1 MKCIKFIILLTSLF
15 LFSCSNREMADQNAK
30 LKEQI
35 SDLKSQLSQ
44 QNAMMERMRASDDKL
59 MILALKISGVKAR
72 IVTNMGNIDLKFF
85 PEEAPIQCF
94 NFITRAECG
103 FYDNTQFHRVMKDF
117 MIQGGDPNTKTQ
129 NKNSYGAGGPI
140 VNVPNEFNQISHKRG
155 ILSTA
160 RTPNPNDGAGSQFFI
175 VHKDY
180 PSLDKQYTVFGEVV
194 KGMDVVDKIAT
205 SKTNKNN
212 LPLNPVVIKTIEVF
226 R

>member
-1 MKCIKFIILLTSLF
+1 MKFIKFIMLMSGLF
-15 LFSCSNREMADQNAK
+15 FISCSNSELAEQNSQLK
-30 LKEQI
+30 EQVNNLKEQI
-35 SDLKSQLSQ
+35 TQ
-44 QNAMMERMRASDDKL
+44 QKTIIERMRSSDDKL
-59 MILALKISGVKAR
+59 MFLASKLSGVKAR
-72 IVTNMGNIDLKFF
+72 IITNMGNIDLKFF

-117 MIQGGDPNTKTQ
+117 MIQGGDPNTKT
-129 NKNSYGAGGPI
+129 KNTSSYGTGGPI
-140 VNVPNEFNQISHKRG
+140 VNIPNEFNGISHKRG

-160 RTPNPNDGAGSQFFI
+160 RTPDPNAGAGSQFFI

-180 PSLDKQYTVFGEVV
+180 PSLDGQYTVFGEVV

-205 SKTNKNN
+205 TKTNKNN
-212 LPLNPVVIKTIEVF
+212 LPLNPVIIKTIEVS